1 VSRARCVVLNLVNTS
16 FGCAR
21 EILRSLYDTLTK
33 PIYERFAGQ
42 DKHLV
47 SEVQWIV
54 GLGLIPY
61 AIAVLMPSWRWLL
74 AVTLIIGGALA
85 AIWIQDWVVRS
96 DPGYRGGG
104 FGEALGLA
112 FGYVITTAF
121 ATGVGIRAITL
132 ILASR
137 GLRLRHVFTI
147 CVAGIALVPA
157 IIIVPSAWHE
167 WQMQPPSEACSN
179 ATFHVKVANAEF
191 VIPSPPVFIVYLAN
205 TSSRNAYYFFSNP
218 SLRAFC
224 GLSDN
229 GKQSVTATNISL
241 RFDRFRNSA
250 PTICA
255 SPIPDWAKTHCA
267 AHAKPSDI
275 DSIDFPLQIYV
286 FAPEDFALGE
296 FGASRST
303 YDDSLHARPR
313 SNGPVFITSQTLTPD
328 QHPLTF
334 ECNANGTGYWCKTSY
349 PWSNGA
355 SLNYAFRSGRDDV
368 AIRGVRIDVEAR
380 KFLSGL
386 KAQH

>member
-241 RFDRFRNSA
+241 RFDRFQPFAPVQFRTGLKPIAPPTRSLATSTVSISLFRYTSSHLKISRLANSA
-250 PTICA
+250 
-255 SPIPDWAKTHCA
+255 H
-267 AHAKPSDI
+267 
-275 DSIDFPLQIYV
+275 
-286 FAPEDFALGE
+286 
-296 FGASRST
+296 R
-303 YDDSLHARPR
+303 ARP
-313 SNGPVFITSQTLTPD
+313 TM
-328 QHPLTF
+328 
-334 ECNANGTGYWCKTSY
+334 
-349 PWSNGA
+349 
-355 SLNYAFRSGRDDV
+355 
-368 AIRGVRIDVEAR
+368 IRCMQGHDPTDRCSSRR
-380 KFLSGL
+380 K
-386 KAQH
+386 H